1 MAAVELG
8 SRALLR
14 HQPLQEEDEENDEE
28 RVSGPTT
35 TSSTTRSSSS
45 PSFSLAT
52 LLPTTRALRASVILF
67 VLVLLVVTMFES
79 GRSGGAS
86 LAKRLG
92 VLEHIEGMM
101 SLVSTSDG
109 EMRDT
114 GRDKWTRVEKMQ
126 DEEEEEQEESTQRSE
141 EGETRSYDIDDKE
154 EEEEGGRDNETDDD
168 DENHAHDENHE
179 TQQNEVMPDE
189 GREKKG
195 DHEQQEQQHE
205 QQEQQQPSDVTG
217 PFVSTGK
224 LEVFSG
230 GDLEDKE
237 VLKELGRVR
246 SFKKEIVIIM
256 VNEGGEKSALN
267 AILNL
272 RRVGIDHYILLVQN
286 EEHCRRLREGP
297 HKVSCAWTSFLSN
310 DTRLEKWRV
319 PVKHCTHCPVPMDL
333 WWGRLKYM
341 GELAELGYNVLY
353 IDTDVFALS
362 NPYVYLHSPALQ
374 KHSIIIQREFIHVYG
389 LNIGFIYLNACSPDG
404 PCRWIFREALARLDR
419 LLSVDDV
426 QSVWNESDVLGI
438 TSPPHDTTPAGIFGP
453 KAVVWDQNIMN
464 DVIETAVVNKVS
476 HRRSYQRG
484 IKESERRDWI
494 RFLDLPDIPWLRDD
508 DGVYYQKLYNN
519 VHGVGDGTESNET
532 LAGAPP
538 SLLGGWD
545 GIYGPSQ
552 VRGVSGWWFTDPPA
566 VIHFVGSSG
575 DKGPPTKLHH
585 MWRAEAECEKNEI
598 MQGTC
603 AFTERKFI
611 GFDAKLNLTAD
622 TVHDALSLS
631 DAYRRAMESM
641 LHIASATGRTPI
653 FPLIPC
659 SIAQTVTKS
668 LARSA
673 DDYFWHGVL
682 QRNTLMWPFST
693 LSERY
698 SAETLRDDGMNITI
712 GRELKASSVKGP
724 DFGRHMDAS
733 ESSLCC
739 TPWVSRAVRGPGGAG
754 DVGNCADAFVYD
766 FELDIIQEAYDM
778 LAHEVSTNG
787 TKVLTIDHVTLERE
801 DVGNKA
807 QLRSKV
813 GADVAAQVI
822 FLKNI
827 DSLFWDEFA
836 ALSDADELATWTSRK
851 SSCRIRPENQ
861 KT

>member
-1 MAAVELG
+1 MAAVELSG
-8 SRALLR
+8 RALLR
-14 HQPLQEEDEENDEE
+14 HQPLQEEDDDEE
-28 RVSGPTT
+28 RGSAATT
-35 TSSTTRSSSS
+35 TSYALWPSSSS
-45 PSFSLAT
+45 SSSFSLAK

-79 GRSGGAS
+79 GRSGGKG
-86 LAKRLG
+86 LARRLG
-92 VLEHIEGMM
+92 VLDHIEGMI
-101 SLVSTSDG
+101 SLVSTSDD

-114 GRDKWTRVEKMQ
+114 KRDRWTRVEKK
-126 DEEEEEQEESTQRSE
+126 DEEEEDALPEDVDDEKDDKEQEQQEEEDADEDEDSDGSDEDDDVTRSE
-141 EGETRSYDIDDKE
+141 EHYTENDSTVGDETREKE
-154 EEEEGGRDNETDDD
+154 
-168 DENHAHDENHE
+168 AA
-179 TQQNEVMPDE
+179 Q
-189 GREKKG
+189 
-195 DHEQQEQQHE
+195 
-205 QQEQQQPSDVTG
+205 QQQPSDVTG

-224 LEVFSG
+224 LEVFNG

-237 VLKELGRVR
+237 VIKELGRVR

-374 KHSIIIQREFIHVYG
+374 KHNIIIQREFIHVYG

-419 LLSVDDV
+419 LLNVDDV

-464 DVIETAVVNKVS
+464 DVIETTVVNKVS

-484 IKESERRDWI
+484 IKDSERRDWI
-494 RFLDLPDIPWLRDD
+494 RFLDLPDIPWLRDN

-585 MWRAEAECEKNEI
+585 MWRAEAECEKNEV

-611 GFDAKLNLTAD
+611 GFDAKLNMTAD
-622 TVHDALSLS
+622 TVHDAISLS
-631 DAYRRAMESM
+631 DTYRRAMENM
-641 LHIASATGRTPI
+641 LHIASATGRIPI

-659 SIAQTVTKS
+659 SVAQTVTKS
-668 LARSA
+668 LSRSA
-673 DDYFWHGVL
+673 NDYFWHGVL
-682 QRNTLMWPFST
+682 QRNTLMWPCST
-693 LSERY
+693 LSKRY
-698 SAETLRDDGMNITI
+698 SAETLRDDGLNITI
-712 GRELKASSVKGP
+712 GRELKANAGP

-739 TPWVSRAVRGPGGAG
+739 TPWVSRAIRRPGGAG

-778 LAHEVSTNG
+778 LVREAVSSTNG
-787 TKVLTIDHVTLERE
+787 TKALTIDHVTLERE
-801 DVGNKA
+801 DVGSKT
-807 QLRSKV
+807 QLRSKI
-813 GADVAAQVI
+813 GADVSAQVI

-827 DSLFWDEFA
+827 DSLFWDEFTSM
-836 ALSDADELATWTSRK
+836 SDADELVTWTSRK
-851 SSCRIRPENQ
+851 STCRIGPETQ
-861 KT
+861 TT